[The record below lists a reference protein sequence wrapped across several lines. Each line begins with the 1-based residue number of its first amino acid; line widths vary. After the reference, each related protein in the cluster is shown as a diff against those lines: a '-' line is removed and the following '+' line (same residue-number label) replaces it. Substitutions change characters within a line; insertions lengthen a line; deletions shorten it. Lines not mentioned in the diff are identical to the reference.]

1 MNSQSSRYITEYQ
14 SLDVELPGQ
23 NLSWMTQLRKDS
35 LAQFSEQGFPSSS
48 AEEWRYTN
56 FSAIEKKLFSP
67 SSKKGIPGINNAA
80 LAPYRLEDCYSLIL
94 LNGRFVAELSEL
106 SNMPEKVQLCSM
118 AQALQQFPDEVAE
131 YFGKTVAN
139 EDHGFIHFNTAW
151 FTDGWFLK
159 LPENTVLD
167 KPIQILNVVSE
178 NELMVT
184 TRNLIIVEQNAQ
196 VEIVESYF
204 GLDADTYLTE
214 SINEVFIGQNARVNL
229 AKLQNETDKA
239 FHFGGT
245 YLKQERD
252 AYFYHESFSFGAQIA
267 RNEIHTDLGQGSECH
282 LNGLYLG
289 AKRQIVDNHTRINH
303 REPHATSRET
313 YKGILNQR
321 ARGVFQGRVIVYED
335 AQKTDSEMNN
345 HNLLLSDDAEADAKP
360 QLEIYADDVKC
371 AHGVT
376 VGQLDEK
383 SIFYLQTR
391 NIDPETARN
400 MLTFAF
406 ANEMVEKIS
415 LENLHTQ
422 VLDLLLLR
430 FPQMGIRKEWM

>member
-23 NLSWMTQLRKDS
+23 NLSWLTQFRKDS
-35 LAQFSEQGFPSSS
+35 LAQFSAQGFPSSS

-56 FSAIEKKLFSP
+56 FSAIEKKLFIP
-67 SSKKGIPGINNAA
+67 SSSKDISGIDNAA
-80 LAPYRLEDCYSLIL
+80 LADYRLEGCYSLVL
-94 LNGRFVAELSEL
+94 LNGQFVAELSEL
-106 SNMPEKVQLCSM
+106 SNLPGNVHLCSM
-118 AQALQQFPDEVAE
+118 ASALQQFPDEVAE
-131 YFGKTVAN
+131 YFGKAVTN

-167 KPIQILNVVSE
+167 KPIQILNVVSD
-178 NELMVT
+178 NGVMAT

-214 SINEVFIGQNARVNL
+214 AINEVFIRQNARVNL
-229 AKLQNETDKA
+229 IKLQNENDKA
-239 FHFGGT
+239 FHFGGA
-245 YLKQERD
+245 YIKQEHD
-252 AYFYHESFSFGAQIA
+252 AFFNHQSFSFGAQIA

-289 AKRQIVDNHTRINH
+289 AKRQVVDNHTRINH
-303 REPHATSRET
+303 REPNAISRET

-321 ARGVFQGRVIVYED
+321 ARGVFQGRVVVYED

-345 HNLLLSDDAEADAKP
+345 RNLLLSDDAEADAKP

-376 VGQLDEK
+376 VGQLDEA
-383 SIFYLQTR
+383 SIFYLQSR

-415 LENLHTQ
+415 LDDLHTQ
-422 VLDLLLLR
+422 VLDLLLEQ